1 MKIQALAAIN
11 KQEALTDF
19 TYDTST
25 LSPHDCIV
33 KVHTCGICHSDIHM
47 IDNDWRTSKYPL
59 VPGHEVVGVIE
70 EVGSLVNHLQL
81 GDRVGIGWQS
91 SACLECS
98 DCLRGNENLCSKNKG
113 TIVGRHGGFGSH
125 LQVDSRFCF
134 KIPEE
139 LESAVASPLLCAGI
153 TVYAALLY
161 AGMTSGQNIGIIG
174 IGGLGHLAVQF
185 AAKLGN
191 RVTVFT
197 SSPDKE
203 EFALANGATEVVIG
217 SPKGKTKSR
226 LNIILNTTHNDL
238 DWPRFLSLLDSD
250 GTLTFVGVPPST
262 LSTVHV
268 GMLLN
273 KRLRI
278 MGSPIGGRAMI
289 NEMLEIAAKYK
300 IAPVIE
306 KFPSSRANDA
316 ISKVRAN
323 QVRYRAV
330 LEF

>member
-1 MKIQALAAIN
+1 MKIHAIAAN
-11 KQEALTDF
+11 GKREQLSDFFYEAN
-19 TYDTST
+19 SN
-25 LSPHDCIV
+25 SPHDCII
-33 KVHTCGICHSDIHM
+33 KVQTCGICHSDIHM
-47 IDNDWRTSKYPL
+47 IDNDWRISKYPL
-59 VPGHEVVGVIE
+59 VPGHEVVGIIE
-70 EVGSLVNHLQL
+70 EVGSLVKHFKV
-81 GDRVGIGWQS
+81 GDRVGVGWQS
-91 SACLECS
+91 GACLECK
-98 DCLRGNENLCSKNKG
+98 DCLNGNENLCSKSLS

-134 KIPEE
+134 KIPESM
-139 LESAVASPLLCAGI
+139 ESAVASPLLCAGI
-153 TVYAALLY
+153 TVYSALRY
-161 AGMTSGQNIGIIG
+161 AGMTSGKNIGIIG

-197 SSPDKE
+197 TSSDKK
-203 EFALANGATEVVIG
+203 EFALANGASEVVVG
-217 SPKGKTKSR
+217 SPKSNSIEK

-238 DWPRFLSLLDSD
+238 DWPLFLSLLDSD
-250 GTLTFVGVPPST
+250 GTLSFVGVPPNT
-262 LSTVHV
+262 LSTIHV

-278 MGSPIGGRAMI
+278 MGSPIGGRGMI
-289 NEMLEIAAKYK
+289 NEMLEIAAKFN
-300 IAPVIE
+300 ISPVIE
-306 KFPSSRANDA
+306 KFPSSNANEA

>member
-1 MKIQALAAIN
+1 MKIQALAALN
-11 KQEALTDF
+11 KQEELKDF
-19 TYDTST
+19 SYESAS
-25 LSPHDCIV
+25 LSENDCIV

-47 IDNDWRTSKYPL
+47 IDNDWAIAKYPL
-59 VPGHEVVGVIE
+59 VPGHEVVGIVS
-70 EVGSLVNHLQL
+70 EVGSLVSHLKV

-91 SACLECS
+91 GACMECK

-125 LQVDSRFCF
+125 VQIDSRFCF

-153 TVYAALLY
+153 TVYSALRY

-197 SSPDKE
+197 TSPDKE
-203 EFALANGATEVVIG
+203 KFALENGASEVVVG
-217 SPKGKTKSR
+217 TPKGTKNK

-262 LSTVHV
+262 LSNVHV

-289 NEMLEIAAKYK
+289 NEMLEIAAKHK

-306 KFPSSRANDA
+306 KFPSSRANQA

-323 QVRYRAV
+323 KVRYRAV

>member
-1 MKIQALAAIN
+1 MKIQALAALN
-11 KQEALTDF
+11 KQEELKDF
-19 TYDTST
+19 SYESAS
-25 LSPHDCIV
+25 LSENDCIV

-47 IDNDWRTSKYPL
+47 IDNDWAIAKYPL
-59 VPGHEVVGVIE
+59 VPGHEVVGVIT
-70 EVGSLVNHLQL
+70 EVGSLVSHMKV

-91 SACLECS
+91 GACMECK

-125 LQVDSRFCF
+125 VQIDSRFCF
-134 KIPEE
+134 KIPDE

-153 TVYAALLY
+153 TVYSALRY

-197 SSPDKE
+197 TSPDKE
-203 EFALANGATEVVIG
+203 KFALENGASEVVVG
-217 SPKGKTKSR
+217 TPKSTKNK

-262 LSTVHV
+262 LSNVHV

-289 NEMLEIAAKYK
+289 NEMLEIAAKHK

-306 KFPSSRANDA
+306 KFPSSRANEA

-323 QVRYRAV
+323 KVRYRAV

>member
-1 MKIQALAAIN
+1 MKIQALAALE
-11 KQEALTDF
+11 KQAELKDF
-19 TYDTST
+19 SYESVS
-25 LSPHDCIV
+25 LSENDCIV

-47 IDNDWRTSKYPL
+47 IDNDWAIAKYPL
-59 VPGHEVVGVIE
+59 VPGHEVVGIVS
-70 EVGSLVNHLQL
+70 EVGSLVSHLKI

-91 SACLECS
+91 GACMECK

-125 LQVDSRFCF
+125 VQIDSRFCF
-134 KIPEE
+134 KIPDE

-153 TVYAALLY
+153 TVYSALRY

-197 SSPDKE
+197 TSPDKE
-203 EFALANGATEVVIG
+203 KFALENGASEVVVG
-217 SPKGKTKSR
+217 TPKSTKNK

-262 LSTVHV
+262 LSNVHV

-289 NEMLEIAAKYK
+289 NEMLEIAAKHK

-306 KFPSSRANDA
+306 KFPSTRANEA

-323 QVRYRAV
+323 KVRYRAV

>member
-1 MKIQALAAIN
+1 MKIQALAALN
-11 KQEALTDF
+11 KQEELKDF
-19 TYDTST
+19 SYESAS
-25 LSPHDCIV
+25 LSENDCIV

-47 IDNDWRTSKYPL
+47 IDNDWAIAKYPL
-59 VPGHEVVGVIE
+59 VPGHEVVGIVS
-70 EVGSLVNHLQL
+70 EVGSLVSHLKV

-91 SACLECS
+91 GACMECK

-125 LQVDSRFCF
+125 VQIDSRFCF

-153 TVYAALLY
+153 TVYSALRY

-197 SSPDKE
+197 TSPDKE
-203 EFALANGATEVVIG
+203 KFALENGASEVVVG
-217 SPKGKTKSR
+217 TPKGTKNK

-262 LSTVHV
+262 LSNVHV

-289 NEMLEIAAKYK
+289 NEMLEIAAKHK

-306 KFPSSRANDA
+306 KFPSSRANEA

-323 QVRYRAV
+323 KVRYRAV

>member
-1 MKIQALAAIN
+1 MKIQALAALV
-11 KQEALTDF
+11 KQEELKDF
-19 TYDTST
+19 SYESIS
-25 LSPHDCIV
+25 LSENECIV

-47 IDNDWRTSKYPL
+47 IDNDWAISKYPL
-59 VPGHEVVGVIE
+59 VPGHEVVGVVS
-70 EVGSLVNHLQL
+70 EVGSLVSHLKV
-81 GDRVGIGWQS
+81 GDRVGVGWQS
-91 SACLECS
+91 GACMECK
-98 DCLRGNENLCSKNKG
+98 DCLRGNENLCSKNKA

-125 LQVDSRFCF
+125 IQIDSRFCF
-134 KIPEE
+134 KIPDE
-139 LESAVASPLLCAGI
+139 LESAIASPLLCAGI
-153 TVYAALLY
+153 TVYSALRY

-197 SSPDKE
+197 TSPDKE
-203 EFALANGATEVVIG
+203 KFALENGASEVIVG
-217 SPKGKTKSR
+217 NPKASKNK

-262 LSTVHV
+262 LSNVHV

-289 NEMLEIAAKYK
+289 NEMLEIAAKHK

>member
-1 MKIQALAAIN
+1 M
-11 KQEALTDF
+11 
-19 TYDTST
+19 
-25 LSPHDCIV
+25 
-33 KVHTCGICHSDIHM
+33 
-47 IDNDWRTSKYPL
+47 
-59 VPGHEVVGVIE
+59 
-70 EVGSLVNHLQL
+70 
-81 GDRVGIGWQS
+81 
-91 SACLECS
+91 ECK

-125 LQVDSRFCF
+125 VQIDSRFCF

-153 TVYAALLY
+153 TVYSALRY

-197 SSPDKE
+197 TSPDKE
-203 EFALANGATEVVIG
+203 KFALENGASEVVVG
-217 SPKGKTKSR
+217 TPKGTKNK

-262 LSTVHV
+262 LSNVHV

-289 NEMLEIAAKYK
+289 NEMLEIAAKHK

-306 KFPSSRANDA
+306 KFPSARANEA

-323 QVRYRAV
+323 KIRYRAV

>member
-1 MKIQALAAIN
+1 MKIQALAALN
-11 KQEALTDF
+11 KQEELKDF
-19 TYDTST
+19 SYESAS
-25 LSPHDCIV
+25 LSENDCIV

-47 IDNDWRTSKYPL
+47 IDNDWAIAKYPL
-59 VPGHEVVGVIE
+59 VPGHEVVGIIS
-70 EVGSLVNHLQL
+70 EVGSLVSHLKV

-91 SACLECS
+91 GACMECK

-125 LQVDSRFCF
+125 AQIDSRFCF

-153 TVYAALLY
+153 TVYSALRY

-197 SSPDKE
+197 TSPDKE
-203 EFALANGATEVVIG
+203 KFALENGASEVVVG
-217 SPKGKTKSR
+217 TPKGTKNK

-262 LSTVHV
+262 LSNVHV

-289 NEMLEIAAKYK
+289 NEMLEIAAKHK

-306 KFPSSRANDA
+306 KFPSARANEA

-323 QVRYRAV
+323 KVRYRAV

>member
-1 MKIQALAAIN
+1 M
-11 KQEALTDF
+11 
-19 TYDTST
+19 
-25 LSPHDCIV
+25 
-33 KVHTCGICHSDIHM
+33 
-47 IDNDWRTSKYPL
+47 
-59 VPGHEVVGVIE
+59 
-70 EVGSLVNHLQL
+70 GSLVSHMKV

-91 SACLECS
+91 GACMECK

-125 LQVDSRFCF
+125 VQIDSRFCF
-134 KIPEE
+134 KIPDE

-153 TVYAALLY
+153 TVYSALRY

-197 SSPDKE
+197 TSPDKE
-203 EFALANGATEVVIG
+203 KFALENGASEVVVG
-217 SPKGKTKSR
+217 TPKSTKNK

-262 LSTVHV
+262 LSNVHV

-289 NEMLEIAAKYK
+289 NEMLEIAAKHK

-306 KFPSSRANDA
+306 KFPSSRANEA

-323 QVRYRAV
+323 KVRYRAV